1 MQEKSCSVYG
11 VYQNK
16 NSILKICEIF
26 FKEKIVKFLKLILK
40 FLKDI
45 DGSPSLKSYIF
56 VK

>member
-26 FKEKIVKFLKLILK
+26 FEGKNCENFKINFENFK
-40 FLKDI
+40 
-45 DGSPSLKSYIF
+45 GYR
-56 VK
+56 